1 VDNYSFVPAIHQL
14 AELSFWQNEIK
25 FFIFCINY
33 MEETASRLKDE
44 EIVQFVQSG
53 KVGLFGILIDRY
65 ENKIG
70 RYARKFIFDKEDIS
84 DVLQDI
90 FIKAY
95 TNIQSFDTKRKFSS
109 WLYRIA
115 HNELV
120 NALKKRKKQT
130 FPFFNLDT
138 FFPYDFFDHDNINQK
153 IDNQEAEKII
163 DQCLSQLEP
172 KYREPI
178 VLYYLEELTYE
189 EIADI
194 MQIPVSTVGVRINR
208 AKKIIKSILK
218 KIGYNHEQ

>member
-1 VDNYSFVPAIHQL
+1 
-14 AELSFWQNEIK
+14 
-25 FFIFCINY
+25 
-33 MEETASRLKDE
+33 MEEPASLLKDE
-44 EIVQFVQSG
+44 EIVQLIQSG
-53 KVGLFGILIDRY
+53 KVGLFGILINRY
-65 ENKIG
+65 ESKIG

-90 FIKAY
+90 FIKTY

-120 NALKKRKKQT
+120 NAIKKRKKQT
-130 FPFFNLDT
+130 LPFFDLDT
-138 FFPYDFFDHDNINQK
+138 FFPYDFFDRDNVNQR
-153 IDNQEAEKII
+153 IDNQETEKAIN
-163 DQCLSQLEP
+163 QCLGKLEP

-194 MQIPVSTVGVRINR
+194 MQIPTSTVGVRIKR
-208 AKKIIKSILK
+208 AKKIMKSFFK
-218 KIGYNHEQ
+218 KTGYNHG